1 MMDYRMIASIV
12 PHLLPNLFNYIMI
25 YWKSLAYPR
34 LIPRMGDG
42 LNKLGK
48 GLVDVGLI
56 FLFQFP

>member
-1 MMDYRMIASIV
+1 MIASIV